1 MYACVPYYICVLWV
15 LIARTN
21 RYTWYYDLD
30 GVTPNLQTIL
40 TRQKK
45 SELKNI
51 VTKRALSRQIKKY
64 CTMIEE
70 IKSWRQNK
78 PIVYN

>member
-1 MYACVPYYICVLWV
+1 M
-15 LIARTN
+15 
-21 RYTWYYDLD
+21 
-30 GVTPNLQTIL
+30 PNLQTIL

-51 VTKRALSRQIKKY
+51 VTKRALGRQIKKY

-70 IKSWRQNK
+70 IKNWRQNK